1 VPTASP
7 TRATALPINAGD
19 PRTTIASFYS
29 LVSSK
34 RYDDAAA
41 LWSTRMRATYPPA
54 TNIYGRFDATSA
66 ITVRGASITSLS
78 DSSATVSVDIL
89 EVLKDGSARVW
100 VGQWTLARAGGAWLM
115 DSPTLRRA

>member
-1 VPTASP
+1 
-7 TRATALPINAGD
+7 
-19 PRTTIASFYS
+19 
-29 LVSSK
+29 
-34 RYDDAAA
+34 
-41 LWSTRMRATYPPA
+41 MRAAYPPA
-54 TNIYGRFDATSA
+54 TNINGRFDATSA
-66 ITVRGASITSLS
+66 ITVRGASITALS